1 MQADPASRRSPITWV
16 PTLYL
21 VQGLPYFTV
30 AMIAGLMFKSLGVDN
45 STIGHYTALLGFAWV
60 FKPLWSPFLELAPN
74 KKTVV
79 IFFQFLGAV
88 SLGLV
93 ALSLQ
98 MPLWFALT
106 VAALTLLAFGS
117 ATHDIAA
124 DGLYIA
130 TLSG

>member
-79 IFFQFLGAV
+79 ILFQFIGATAM
-88 SLGLV
+88 GLV
-93 ALSLQ
+93 ALALQ
-98 MPLWFALT
+98 LPTWFGAV
-106 VAALTLLAFGS
+106 VAVLTLLAFAS
-117 ATHDIAA
+117 AT
-124 DGLYIA
+124 
-130 TLSG
+130 